1 MGETDLLKRLK
12 EAIINYDTEEA
23 AKVAKEIVEK
33 GFDPLE
39 AIEKGVS
46 EGLKIVGE
54 KFGAGEIF
62 LPMLMMAAQAAKE
75 ALAILE
81 PMLKEGA
88 SRKTIGK
95 VVIGTVEG
103 DIHDIGKNIV
113 ATMLTANGFEVYD
126 IGVDAPASKFVEKA
140 KEVNPQIIGISAL
153 MTTTMQKVPEV
164 IEALKKA
171 GLREKVKV
179 MVGGAAV
186 TEEWAKQIGADGYG
200 EDAKAAVEVAKKLV
214 LERGD

>member
-171 GLREKVKV
+171 GLREKMKV